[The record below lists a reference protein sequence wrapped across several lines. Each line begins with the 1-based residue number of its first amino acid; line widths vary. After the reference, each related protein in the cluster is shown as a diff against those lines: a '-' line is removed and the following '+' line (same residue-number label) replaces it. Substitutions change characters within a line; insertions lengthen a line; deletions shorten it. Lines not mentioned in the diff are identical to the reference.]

1 MGLVTYMLAH
11 VVTRHTQPLG
21 TSFLAVWLILPG
33 QAPDPRPVRRFHFRL
48 RENLTSHRLKRN
60 RQSQQNQK
68 QTHPLPPRFSRKRK
82 HTRQPDTQPD
92 EDKNMVFQTQG
103 IEPLDAVINV
113 RLTSAEKAALKED
126 ADLAGLS
133 MSELVR
139 RRYFG
144 RPIIANADAIMLKE
158 LRRLGG
164 LLKHIH
170 NQSAGAYSQAT
181 ASAIAELRVYIQ
193 KLSSKP

>member
-1 MGLVTYMLAH
+1 MA
-11 VVTRHTQPLG
+11 
-21 TSFLAVWLILPG
+21 F
-33 QAPDPRPVRRFHFRL
+33 
-48 RENLTSHRLKRN
+48 
-60 RQSQQNQK
+60 
-68 QTHPLPPRFSRKRK
+68 QTH
-82 HTRQPDTQPD
+82 
-92 EDKNMVFQTQG
+92 G

-113 RLTSAEKAALKED
+113 RLTTAEKAALKED

-164 LLKHIH
+164 LLKHIP

-193 KLSSKP
+193 KLSSKA